1 MDPQQNSAPP
11 TRPATPAVDGPQKP
25 LGSRG
30 IVEETVAVTNNAM
43 ENVEGAFQE
52 LARDPQGKLK
62 SRQSLPNFEEARKSL
77 PPQNRPLGPSVSEA
91 RVVPRA
97 AVRFASATAPLE
109 TQSEKKMKPEAEKK
123 PKTAAQMWADVK
135 PEVPPRIVVRKTKPE
150 SSQVAAANRADRS
163 RLRRSAGSRSRLRGE
178 AESGAGVAKES
189 PAKSRLIP
197 ASELSK
203 AKLRVR
209 DAVAPKRPRGRAPEV
224 VPRGRRRFE
233 FRHAAGAEILR
244 IQGRSFIRAG
254 KEPRHARFH
263 CSGAFSAFFWLR
275 DRQGA
280 EFCVARRRTPSFV
293 RSRRSQGCEAPATFG
308 PISHGLGTLSAST
321 AAIPACCRSSGFQAS
336 GLGRPFGPEQGT
348 EDPSTGFKVGEPKQ
362 FAQTPSFADWSNQDC
377 SSSFEA
383 QIGQIGTR
391 NRKPSSKSWRRQR
404 QINDSRRWTQA
415 GRFRQSDSG

>member
-1 MDPQQNSAPP
+1 MSEG
-11 TRPATPAVDGPQKP
+11 RRRKSRRSKSSKKKRRKSKSIERRSGI
-25 LGSRG
+25 GSRRRQG
-30 IVEETVAVTNNAM
+30 ESCEVAADSGV
-43 ENVEGAFQE
+43 GALE
-52 LARDPQGKLK
+52 
-62 SRQSLPNFEEARKSL
+62 
-77 PPQNRPLGPSVSEA
+77 SEA
-91 RVVPRA
+91 PGSGRRRPKK
-97 AVRFASATAPLE
+97 ASWP
-109 TQSEKKMKPEAEKK
+109 
-123 PKTAAQMWADVK
+123 
-135 PEVPPRIVVRKTKPE
+135 
-150 SSQVAAANRADRS
+150 
-163 RLRRSAGSRSRLRGE
+163 SAGSRSSRPPPFRIPPRSR
-178 AESGAGVAKES
+178 SGNTS
-189 PAKSRLIP
+189 DPR
-197 ASELSK
+197 SK
-203 AKLRVR
+203 FY
-209 DAVAPKRPRGRAPEV
+209 PR
-224 VPRGRRRFE
+224 
-233 FRHAAGAEILR
+233 
-244 IQGRSFIRAG
+244 